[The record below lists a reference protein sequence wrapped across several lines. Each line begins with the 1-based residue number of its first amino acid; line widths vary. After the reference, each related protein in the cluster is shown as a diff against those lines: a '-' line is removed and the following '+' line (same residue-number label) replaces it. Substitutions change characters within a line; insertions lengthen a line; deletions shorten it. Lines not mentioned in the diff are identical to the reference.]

1 MVLSKLDLAVMA
13 VIAGVLLWIEHENR
27 VVVAT
32 PAAAEAAPPG
42 ASVCPESDSVPFSPD
57 CLAFI
62 EGHTAFAVR
71 ALPVKA
77 TATDDAPAASSG
89 AHQRAESNAA
99 APCPPSNE
107 NAPYSARCLSF
118 LSGWYWHPNLT
129 KRAP

>member
-13 VIAGVLLWIEHENR
+13 LIAGVLLWIEHENR
-27 VVVAT
+27 IVIAT

-62 EGHTAFAVR
+62 EGRTAFAVR
-71 ALPVKA
+71 ALPIKA
-77 TATDDAPAASSG
+77 TASDDAPAESAG
-89 AHQRAESNAA
+89 AHQHRELNTA

-107 NAPYSARCLSF
+107 NAPYSARCMSF
-118 LSGWYWHPNLT
+118 LSGWYWHQNLT

>member
-1 MVLSKLDLAVMA
+1 MVLSKLDLAIMA

-27 VVVAT
+27 IVVAT

-62 EGHTAFAVR
+62 EGHPAFAVR
-71 ALPVKA
+71 ALSVKA

-89 AHQRAESNAA
+89 AQQRTESTAA
-99 APCPPSNE
+99 APCPTSNE